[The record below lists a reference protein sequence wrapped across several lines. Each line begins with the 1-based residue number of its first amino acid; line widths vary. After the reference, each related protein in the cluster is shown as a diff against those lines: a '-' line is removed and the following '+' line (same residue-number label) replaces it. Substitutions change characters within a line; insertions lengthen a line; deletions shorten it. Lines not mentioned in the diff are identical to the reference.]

1 MNKISL
7 GPIYA
12 AMMAGSVVNHS
23 GDVEKSIFLIAREVL
38 HSDRL
43 HTLVSLSPDG
53 LHAYFFALPSAVLH
67 ESGMFETPLAAAFPG
82 HPDHKGEG
90 VYLFERETFSCA
102 VIKDG
107 EKFQCITNKADVVI
121 GYVHD
126 LNLPVHNVEQARP
139 WALESAVGKY
149 RRMADQ
155 FSVRTI
161 KIGAAITAAA
171 AFIGFGAIVT
181 EGVMAAQLR
190 SDNAKT
196 AEQLNSVV
204 MKIEHASPLSRQLA
218 QLQKVSSTVVRA
230 GGWID
235 AYEMKGS
242 KESFTVSLPEWVTQ
256 DYISGLGTGTRAD
269 KDTAN
274 NIIRVEK

>member
-1 MNKISL
+1 MNKISH
-7 GPIYA
+7 GSIYS

-38 HSDRL
+38 HTDKL
-43 HTLVSLSPDG
+43 HTLIG
-53 LHAYFFALPSAVLH
+53 LAPNGFHAYFFALPSAALH
-67 ESGMFETPLAAAFPG
+67 ESGAFETPLAAAFPG

-90 VYLFERETFSCA
+90 VYLLERESFSCA

-107 EKFQCITNKADVVI
+107 EKFQFLTNKPDVVLN
-121 GYVHD
+121 YVHD
-126 LNLPVHNVEQARP
+126 LNLPVHNVEQAKP
-139 WALESAVGKY
+139 WALESAVGRY

-161 KIGAAITAAA
+161 KIGAVVTAAA
-171 AFIGFGAIVT
+171 ALVGLGAMVT
-181 EGVMAAQLR
+181 EGIMAAQLK
-190 SDNAKT
+190 SGNAKT

-218 QLQKVSSTVVRA
+218 QFQKVSSTVVRA

-242 KESFTVSLPEWVTQ
+242 TESFTVSLPEWVTQ
-256 DYISGLGTGTRAD
+256 DYINALGTGTKAD
-269 KDTAN
+269 KDAAN
-274 NIIRVEK
+274 NIIRVVK